1 MDKKILIVEDDLSSQ
16 ALAKEVLKNFG
27 TITIADS
34 VASAQLACQGQYY
47 DIIILD
53 LHLPDKSGIEFCS
66 EIRSNENFRSSTIYI
81 ASADEDIS
89 KKVSA
94 FSIGADDYIVK
105 PYSPLELRARIERT
119 LKKQN
124 QDDQYIEAKT
134 GIKLNRLTYKAFIP
148 QGNDYLDVHLT
159 PHEFKLL
166 LLLIKNPNRIYSRNQ
181 LIDTIWGQQVYIND
195 RTIDTHMSMLR
206 KKLKTFSK
214 SLQSV
219 RGEGYKW
226 DSDHINMTTPKKIAA

>member
-1 MDKKILIVEDDLSSQ
+1 MSSQIKSFEGSFSTKGSKMDKKILIVEDDLSSQ

-124 QDDQYIEAKT
+124 QGKTQFPFHQVIEYI
-134 GIKLNRLTYKAFIP
+134 IYPQNRL
-148 QGNDYLDVHLT
+148 D
-159 PHEFKLL
+159 
-166 LLLIKNPNRIYSRNQ
+166 
-181 LIDTIWGQQVYIND
+181 
-195 RTIDTHMSMLR
+195 
-206 KKLKTFSK
+206 
-214 SLQSV
+214 
-219 RGEGYKW
+219 
-226 DSDHINMTTPKKIAA
+226 